1 MRGKILYSDWNPKTG
16 EAYVRKAT
24 PYGTFAATT
33 MVHPDDKDIATSW
46 DGFHFCV
53 VKCDI
58 QALREKAK
66 RMRQRAIGIENALK
80 ALDNTP
86 GLDPYTLDKL
96 ERQMWAAYK
105 EAEKCKNIY
114 EEMRDAYSAYT
125 DIILKRRRELR
136 KKVANLNSED

>member
-1 MRGKILYSDWNPKTG
+1 MRGQILYSDWNQNTG
-16 EAYVRKAT
+16 EACIIKAT
-24 PYGTFAATT
+24 PYGTYSAKTK
-33 MVHPDDKDIATSW
+33 VHPEDQDIATSW
-46 DGFHFCV
+46 DGFQFCMI
-53 VKCDI
+53 KCDI

-80 ALDNTP
+80 SLDSIP

-105 EAEKCKNIY
+105 EADNCKNTY

-136 KKVANLNSED
+136 EKVAKLNSED